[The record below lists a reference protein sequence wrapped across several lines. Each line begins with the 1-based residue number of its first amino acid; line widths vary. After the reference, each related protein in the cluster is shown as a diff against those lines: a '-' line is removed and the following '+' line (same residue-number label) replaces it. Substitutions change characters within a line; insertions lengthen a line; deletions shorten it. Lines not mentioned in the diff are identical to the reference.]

1 MKQTNESKTPTRFSD
16 LIAAYNATPMVEKT
30 LVPLSEATAAAV
42 LKKVIDPQRHSATKE
57 TPAATVSNSGHS
69 PVLVSIRSEMYRD
82 RRDLDRLA
90 YATENASRL
99 AFNADGELTREII
112 DPDLEKAAADLIG
125 QTLGDGLDLV
135 HEAAVAILDETA
147 KQLDRDP
154 DMPTDLER
162 PYTVRRLKRKVWIKT
177 AESVKA
183 WETVE
188 TTPIQEV
195 YKAIRRAIQNSR
207 AMQTD
212 PRNGYTYLADLAT
225 DPESGDQTAIYRRL
239 PKYADLGGRV
249 CDFNGAETVP
259 TTADPESVD
268 QTDRLIAA
276 MKLTDREMTVLKY
289 RLSGYGYKAIATA
302 MGVSVDNAKR
312 CGQRIRE
319 KAAASGLTVK

>member
-69 PVLVSIRSEMYRD
+69 PVLVSIRSEMHRD

-135 HEAAVAILDETA
+135 HEAAVAILEETA
-147 KQLDRDP
+147 KQLERDP
-154 DMPTDLER
+154 DQPTDLER

-177 AESVKA
+177 AESEKA

-195 YKAIRRAIQNSR
+195 YKAIRRAIQNS
-207 AMQTD
+207 
-212 PRNGYTYLADLAT
+212 PRHADRPPQRVYIPCRPCDRPRKRRPDRHISPLAEICRPWRSCL
-225 DPESGDQTAIYRRL
+225 
-239 PKYADLGGRV
+239 
-249 CDFNGAETVP
+249 
-259 TTADPESVD
+259 
-268 QTDRLIAA
+268 
-276 MKLTDREMTVLKY
+276 
-289 RLSGYGYKAIATA
+289 
-302 MGVSVDNAKR
+302 
-312 CGQRIRE
+312 
-319 KAAASGLTVK
+319 